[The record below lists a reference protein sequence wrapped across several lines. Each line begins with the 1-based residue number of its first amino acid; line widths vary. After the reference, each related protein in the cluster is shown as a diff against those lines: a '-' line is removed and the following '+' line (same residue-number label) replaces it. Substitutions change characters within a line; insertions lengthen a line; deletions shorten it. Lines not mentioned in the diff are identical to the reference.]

1 MKRFFEEKLKAWK
14 DAPARKPLVI
24 RGARQVGKTFTVR
37 ETAKKFFQSLVL
49 IDFERNRSV
58 HSIFKKDLNPF
69 KMVQEL
75 EIFTGQKITP
85 GKTLLFFD
93 EIQACERALMML
105 RYLYEEIPQLHV
117 VAAGSLLEFAM
128 NSISFPVGRVTFEWM
143 RPMTFREFLLAGGN
157 EVLLENLPSVFDP
170 KPVSG
175 ILHHTVME
183 ELRRYFIVGGMPEAV
198 KRYLDSGSLTA
209 VKKVHD
215 DIIQS
220 YLESFAKYSTRA
232 NMESLAHLMKS
243 VPSSVGSQIKYT
255 HLDPDKR
262 VEVTKSALTILE
274 KALLVH
280 LIRSTNLSGLPLGA
294 NESAKV
300 FKALF
305 VDIGLM
311 QHVCGIDPLETINSA
326 DLNIVYRGALSE
338 QFVGQELLAC
348 GGSENSQLY
357 YWNRM
362 KKGSMAEVDFVI
374 SRGAKIYPVEVKSGS
389 AGKMRSMHQLLSEHP
404 EIEKGFVL
412 SSDIFEKQSIGKLV
426 FMPLYSA
433 LQ

>member
-1 MKRFFEEKLKAWK
+1 MKRFFEEKLNAWK
-14 DAPARKPLVI
+14 DASTRKPLVI
-24 RGARQVGKTFTVR
+24 RGARQVGKTFTVK
-37 ETAKKFFQSLVL
+37 EFGKIFFPSLVI

-58 HSIFKKDLNPF
+58 HSIFEKDLNPL
-69 KMVQEL
+69 KMIQEL

-105 RYLYEEIPQLHV
+105 RYVYEEIPQLHV

-143 RPMTFREFLLAGGN
+143 RPMTFREFLLASGK
-157 EVLLENLPSVFDP
+157 EMLLENLPSVFDP

-183 ELRRYFIVGGMPEAV
+183 ELRCYFIVGGMPEAV
-198 KRYLDSGSLTA
+198 KRYLDSGSLTT

-215 DIIQS
+215 DIAHS
-220 YLESFAKYSTRA
+220 YLEFLAKYNTRA
-232 NMESLAHLMKS
+232 NVESLEHLMKS

-255 HLDPDKR
+255 YLDPDR
-262 VEVTKSALTILE
+262 RIEVTKSSLNILE

-280 LIRSTNLSGLPLGA
+280 LIHSTNVSGLPLGA
-294 NESAKV
+294 NASAKV
-300 FKALF
+300 FKAIF
-305 VDIGLM
+305 VDIGLV
-311 QHVCGIDPLETINSA
+311 QHICKVDPLETINSP
-326 DLNIVYRGALSE
+326 DLTAVYKGAIAE

-362 KKGSMAEVDFVI
+362 KKGSTAEVDFVI

-389 AGKMRSMHQLLSEHP
+389 AGKMRSIHQLFSEHP

-412 SSDIFEKQSIGKLV
+412 SSNIYEKQAIGKLI

-433 LQ
+433 LE